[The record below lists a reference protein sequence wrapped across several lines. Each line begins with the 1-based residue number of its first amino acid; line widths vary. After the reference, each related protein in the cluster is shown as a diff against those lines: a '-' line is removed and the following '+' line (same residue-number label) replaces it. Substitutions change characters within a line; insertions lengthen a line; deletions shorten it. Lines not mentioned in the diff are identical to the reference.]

1 MEDFSCVPW
10 RYQLPPNALL
20 DREVWADTIR
30 DELVSSPEKMY
41 EFACSTRRR
50 LPGELHRSML
60 LWSFDPEKSQLVEM
74 YVSLS
79 DHWESM
85 AKWRAEFNQKMLL
98 CDRLMN
104 LSLAACFVVVF
115 VIIVISGMKL

>member
-1 MEDFSCVPW
+1 
-10 RYQLPPNALL
+10 
-20 DREVWADTIR
+20 
-30 DELVSSPEKMY
+30 
-41 EFACSTRRR
+41 
-50 LPGELHRSML
+50 ML
-60 LWSFDPEKSQLVEM
+60 LWSFDPDKSQLVEM

-85 AKWRAEFNQKMLL
+85 AKCRAEFKRKMLL